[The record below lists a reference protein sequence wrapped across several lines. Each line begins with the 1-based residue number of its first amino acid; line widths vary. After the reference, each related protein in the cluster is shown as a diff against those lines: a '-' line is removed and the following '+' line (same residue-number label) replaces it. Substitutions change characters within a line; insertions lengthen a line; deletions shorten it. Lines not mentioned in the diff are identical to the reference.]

1 MNIVGFPN
9 ILEVDLSSSRASR
22 QADSQAKEICSATS
36 SLSQNVPHVS
46 EVLPES
52 VSTYNL
58 SLDRTRTLSSENI
71 EHLAIG
77 GMPLVNPVCKVRTVD
92 PSDNHLVGKKNHKN
106 GYSSLFHKSPHS
118 WKISDEIIGT

>member
-9 ILEVDLSSSRASR
+9 ILEVDLSSTRTSK
-22 QADSQAKEICSATS
+22 QADSQAKEICSTTP
-36 SLSQNVPHVS
+36 SLSQSVPHIS
-46 EVLPES
+46 EVLPEP

-58 SLDRTRTLSSENI
+58 SLDRTSTLSSENI

-92 PSDNHLVGKKNHKN
+92 PSGNHLVGKKQEEWP
-106 GYSSLFHKSPHS
+106 L
-118 WKISDEIIGT
+118 